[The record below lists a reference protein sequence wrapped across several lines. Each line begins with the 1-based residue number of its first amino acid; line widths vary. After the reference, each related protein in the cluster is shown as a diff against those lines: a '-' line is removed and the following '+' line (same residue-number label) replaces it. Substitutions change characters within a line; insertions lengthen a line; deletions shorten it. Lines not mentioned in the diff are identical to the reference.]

1 MKRFVICIIALAA
14 TGAMVAA
21 GQTTKYGVTVTA
33 EKKVDFGSFHT
44 YTWRR
49 AQPSWD
55 KTIDAQI
62 VAAIDREM
70 SALGMTKVES
80 APADVFVGYGSLSR
94 TDVDLKGKE
103 DAKGLLP
110 QYSVGTLVVTFHNSG
125 NREVLKMRVD
135 LPIDTKPGELEG
147 SINKAV
153 AMLFAEY
160 PTRTRK

>member
-1 MKRFVICIIALAA
+1 MKRFVICIIVLAA

-33 EKKVDFGSFHT
+33 EKKVDFGSFRT

-55 KTIDAQI
+55 KTVDAQI

-70 SALGMTKVES
+70 SALGMTMVAS
-80 APADVFVGYGSLSR
+80 APDVFVGYGSLSR

-110 QYSVGTLVVTFHNSG
+110 QYWVGTLVVTFHNSG

-135 LPIDTKPGELEG
+135 MPIDTKPDELEG

-153 AMLFAEY
+153 AMMFAEY